1 MRNIQL
7 QVFVANTWK
16 EKTLGLLRYKKPES
30 LFLQTRFGIHTFG
43 LSHPIDVLILDKHYV
58 VIALKESLKP
68 NRVFFWNPKYNA
80 VVELPQGTITQKKIV
95 HGTKIILKE
104 R

>member
-1 MRNIQL
+1 MNSIRL

-30 LFLQTRFGIHTFG
+30 LLLRTRFGIHTFG
-43 LSHPIDVLILDKHYV
+43 LTYPIDVLVLNKHHR
-58 VIALKESLKP
+58 VIALKERLKP

-80 VVELPQGTITQKKIV
+80 VVELPQGTIAQKKITV
-95 HGTKIILKE
+95 EKKILLKKQ
-104 R
+104 